1 MTDANTPETST
12 PHDATPVTS
21 NPETSNDEF
30 FARLAAADPVDPA
43 TLPTADA
50 PAATQ
55 LLDQILATPAGEPSR
70 PGEPIVTSAPG
81 PGSASAPTSWT
92 RKLVSQGR
100 GSLVAVAAAV
110 LVLVGAVAVL
120 APDNT
125 PAALAEVRSAAA
137 VTADAD
143 RGRIV
148 TEFSVDY
155 ADAEVTDQAGGQIEV
170 IHDGGDLAISV
181 RLADLPDELGSEPG
195 VDAILPAL
203 DDVRLVDDVAYIQQ
217 GDQWLAV
224 DTGGLLGDLV
234 VEYVDPRNVLD
245 TIQDLT
251 ETTEVG
257 PVDIDG
263 VATTQYR
270 SVIDLG
276 DETLAQ
282 SGWMAFDGM
291 NAEADGEVTVDLYI
305 DEAGALHRFDLTGD
319 LAPTDGTDGSASFE
333 VITTFADLD
342 ADVSIEAPEGA
353 ETFDPLADAF
363 GGDDDSDEDE

>member
-1 MTDANTPETST
+1 MTDANTPTSD
-12 PHDATPVTS
+12 P
-21 NPETSNDEF
+21 SNDEF
-30 FARLAAADPVDPA
+30 FARLTAADPVDRA
-43 TLPTADA
+43 TLPSADA

-81 PGSASAPTSWT
+81 PGSVSAPTSWT
-92 RKLVSQGR
+92 RRLVSRGR

-110 LVLVGAVAVL
+110 LILVGAVAVL

-125 PAALAEVRSAAA
+125 PAALAEVHNAAA

-155 ADAEVTDQAGGQIEV
+155 ADAEFSDQAGGQIDV
-170 IHDGGDLAISV
+170 IHDGGDLGISV
-181 RLADLPDELGSEPG
+181 RLADVPEELGSEPG
-195 VDAILPAL
+195 IDAILPAL

-217 GDQWLAV
+217 GDQWIAV

-282 SGWMAFDGM
+282 SGWMTFDGM
-291 NAEADGEVTVDLYI
+291 DTEADGEVTVDLYI

-319 LAPTDGTDGSASFE
+319 LEPTDGTDGSATFE
-333 VITTFADLD
+333 IVTTFAGLD
-342 ADVSIEAPEGA
+342 DDVSIEAPEGA
-353 ETFDPLADAF
+353 EIFDPLADGF
-363 GGDDDSDEDE
+363 GGDSFDEDEDEQDEQDA